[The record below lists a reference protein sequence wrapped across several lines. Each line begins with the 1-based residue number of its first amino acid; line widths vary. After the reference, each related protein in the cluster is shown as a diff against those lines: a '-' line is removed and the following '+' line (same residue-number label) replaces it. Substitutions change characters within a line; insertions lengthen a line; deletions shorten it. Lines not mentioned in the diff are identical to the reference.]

1 MLTPNLEF
9 MYVKLLRRM
18 QVLRASGTC
27 MKDLVSERLTSSTN
41 LSLSLQI
48 YKVSEK
54 LQASKKCDWSFFFL
68 LL

>member
-27 MKDLVSERLTSSTN
+27 MKDLVSVRLTSSTN

-54 LQASKKCDWSFFFL
+54 LQASKKFDWSFFFL